1 MCHKVTWKKYAITRA
16 EDEDAAQMIS
26 YDMDFFLFFFVL
38 LLIVQQ
44 QQQTSFMLILPLLFQ
59 LTGYFLIFLMAVTPS
74 FLLGYVF
81 FLEFF
86 CFKFV
91 HSAGFMI
98 SFEFTRPVRFMTHG
112 QGSGF
117 RCRVSVY

>member
-1 MCHKVTWKKYAITRA
+1 MLIP
-16 EDEDAAQMIS
+16 
-26 YDMDFFLFFFVL
+26 L
-38 LLIVQQ
+38 LL
-44 QQQTSFMLILPLLFQ
+44 Q
-59 LTGYFLIFLMAVTPS
+59 LTGYFLFVLMAVTPS

-81 FLEFF
+81 FREFF

-117 RCRVSVY
+117 HGRVSVY